1 MTCKILT
8 PQQAGEQL
16 PAMVAAIGNL
26 DGVHRGHQALVAEA
40 KSLADQQGA
49 PLAVISFEPHP
60 KRYFDPDALPSRLSP
75 AVHKAELARSIGGG
89 CPH

>member
-26 DGVHRGHQALVAEA
+26 DGVH
-40 KSLADQQGA
+40 
-49 PLAVISFEPHP
+49 
-60 KRYFDPDALPSRLSP
+60 
-75 AVHKAELARSIGGG
+75 
-89 CPH
+89 